1 MMAAVGLLTACDPS
15 KDDISMPSSSLSE
28 QQLSDGF
35 SFKQYD
41 ETYTQEKEDG
51 NYYIDNKKF
60 FLSLNGKEYRS
71 LLQISCKL

>member
-1 MMAAVGLLTACDPS
+1 MKHIALTI
-15 KDDISMPSSSLSE
+15 K
-28 QQLSDGF
+28 QLWALKIVLNSIF
-35 SFKQYD
+35 NALEK
-41 ETYTQEKEDG
+41 KEDG

>member
-1 MMAAVGLLTACDPS
+1 MKNIALTL
-15 KDDISMPSSSLSE
+15 K
-28 QQLSDGF
+28 QLWALKIVFNSIF
-35 SFKQYD
+35 NALEK
-41 ETYTQEKEDG
+41 KEDG

>member
-1 MMAAVGLLTACDPS
+1 MKQIALTI
-15 KDDISMPSSSLSE
+15 K
-28 QQLSDGF
+28 QLWALKIVFNSIF
-35 SFKQYD
+35 NALEK
-41 ETYTQEKEDG
+41 KEDG

>member
-1 MMAAVGLLTACDPS
+1 MKNIALTI
-15 KDDISMPSSSLSE
+15 K
-28 QQLSDGF
+28 QLWALKIVFNSIF
-35 SFKQYD
+35 NALEK
-41 ETYTQEKEDG
+41 KEDG

>member
-1 MMAAVGLLTACDPS
+1 MKNIALTIKQLWAL
-15 KDDISMPSSSLSE
+15 KIVFNSLFNALE
-28 QQLSDGF
+28 
-35 SFKQYD
+35 K
-41 ETYTQEKEDG
+41 KEDG